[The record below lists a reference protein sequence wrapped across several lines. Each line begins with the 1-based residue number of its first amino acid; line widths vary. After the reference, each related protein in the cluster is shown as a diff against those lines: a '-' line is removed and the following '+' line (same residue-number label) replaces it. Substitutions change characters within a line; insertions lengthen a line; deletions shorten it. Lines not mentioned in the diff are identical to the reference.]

1 MTQQH
6 LDPGTL
12 VFDAEGKWV
21 GIVSLHNTPGSALV
35 VQKGRWFPKNL
46 YLPVQ
51 AIDYVDDG
59 GVSLRL
65 SKDDLKNPC
74 YARPLDEDDTA
85 PTNVAA
91 MDRDGEPYGS
101 GSVHGHALRAHGS
114 AEGGDSH
121 D

>member
-21 GIVSLHNTPGSALV
+21 GIVSLHNTPGSSLV

-51 AIDYVDDG
+51 DIDRVDDG

-65 SKDDLKNPC
+65 SKDDLKNPR
-74 YARPLDEDDTA
+74 YAQPPAEDDIA
-85 PTNVAA
+85 RASVATL
-91 MDRDGEPYGS
+91 DRDDET
-101 GSVHGHALRAHGS
+101 
-114 AEGGDSH
+114 
-121 D
+121 

>member
-65 SKDDLKNPC
+65 SKDDLKNPR
-74 YARPLDEDDTA
+74 YVQPLAEDEIVPA
-85 PTNVAA
+85 KAAA
-91 MDRDGEPYGS
+91 MGIDDET
-101 GSVHGHALRAHGS
+101 
-114 AEGGDSH
+114 
-121 D
+121 